1 MTKFFFFF
9 YFQHF
14 VNSFPRFY
22 FYFWLQRV
30 MGGFKN
36 SRFCVLVIFFL
47 LHFGV
52 WCNGDTENMGAPME
66 KNEINSLYSA
76 IQGFVGKWWNGSDLY
91 PDPCGWT
98 PIQGVSCD
106 LFDGFWYVTDLNIGP
121 IHDNSLSCAP
131 NVEFSSNLFTLK
143 HLKSLS
149 FFNCFASPRH
159 RPTSISTESWEFLA
173 GSLESLEF
181 RSNPG
186 LIGQIPTTFG
196 RLRKLQSLVLVEN
209 GLSGE
214 LPANLGDLVNLRR
227 LVLAGNKLSGK
238 IPDSFGGF
246 TQLLICDLSRN
257 TLSGVL
263 PKALFEGLVSLL
275 KLDLSLNHLQ
285 GKIPEEI
292 SNLKNLTLL
301 DLSDN
306 KLSGGLTKSLQEM
319 TSLEEL
325 VLSKNPMGG
334 FLEVLDWQNMRKLT
348 VLDLSNMNLTGGIPG
363 SIADLKKLRFLG
375 LNDNK
380 LTGQI
385 PKSLENLPN
394 ASAIYLYGNNLTGE
408 LQFSEWFYGKM
419 GRRFGAYRNPNL
431 CYPFGLMSTSHVPF
445 GVEPCQ
451 QELNFTIDL
460 EAKSKLVNGNFV
472 IDQNSHSSMGSL
484 DDYGIWRSF
493 LVQLFM
499 VILLLLN

>member
-1 MTKFFFFF
+1 
-9 YFQHF
+9 
-14 VNSFPRFY
+14 
-22 FYFWLQRV
+22 
-30 MGGFKN
+30 
-36 SRFCVLVIFFL
+36 
-47 LHFGV
+47 
-52 WCNGDTENMGAPME
+52 MGAPME

-76 IQGFVGKWWNGSDLY
+76 IQGFVGKWWNG
-91 PDPCGWT
+91 
-98 PIQGVSCD
+98 
-106 LFDGFWYVTDLNIGP
+106 FR
-121 IHDNSLSCAP
+121 SLSDP
-131 NVEFSSNLFTLK
+131 SSPP
-143 HLKSLS
+143 S
-149 FFNCFASPRH
+149 
-159 RPTSISTESWEFLA
+159 TSVTTESWEFLA

-227 LVLAGNKLSGK
+227 LVLAGNKLSG
-238 IPDSFGGF
+238 
-246 TQLLICDLSRN
+246 
-257 TLSGVL
+257 
-263 PKALFEGLVSLL
+263 
-275 KLDLSLNHLQ
+275 
-285 GKIPEEI
+285 
-292 SNLKNLTLL
+292 
-301 DLSDN
+301 
-306 KLSGGLTKSLQEM
+306 
-319 TSLEEL
+319 
-325 VLSKNPMGG
+325 
-334 FLEVLDWQNMRKLT
+334 
-348 VLDLSNMNLTGGIPG
+348 GIPG
-363 SIADLKKLRFLG
+363 SIADLKAKILG

-380 LTGQI
+380 LNRANT
-385 PKSLENLPN
+385 KSLENLPN

-460 EAKSKLVNGNFV
+460 EAKSKFSKWDFV

>member
-1 MTKFFFFF
+1 M
-9 YFQHF
+9 
-14 VNSFPRFY
+14 R
-22 FYFWLQRV
+22 
-30 MGGFKN
+30 GFKN
-36 SRFCVLVIFFL
+36 LTFCVLVIFCI

-52 WCNGDTENMGAPME
+52 WCNGDTESMAAPME

-76 IQGFVGKWWNGSDLY
+76 IQGFVGKLWNGSDLY

-106 LFDGFWYVTDLNIGP
+106 LFDGFWYVTELNIGP

-131 NVEFSSNLFTLK
+131 DVEFSPNLFTLK

-149 FFNCFASPRH
+149 FFNCFVSPRH
-159 RPTSISTESWEFLA
+159 HPTSIPTESWVFLA
-173 GSLESLEF
+173 SSLESLEF

-186 LIGQIPTTFG
+186 LIGQIPNTFG
-196 RLRKLQSLVLVEN
+196 RLRKLQSLVLIEN

-214 LPANLGDLVNLRR
+214 MPPNLGSSVNLRR
-227 LVLAGNKLSGK
+227 LVLAGNKLSGE
-238 IPDSFGGF
+238 IPDTFGGF
-246 TQLLICDLSRN
+246 TQLLICIF
-257 TLSGVL
+257 G
-263 PKALFEGLVSLL
+263 GLVSLL
-275 KLDLSLNHLQ
+275 KLDLSYNNLQ

-292 SNLKNLTLL
+292 SQLKNLTLL
-301 DLSDN
+301 DLSNN

-334 FLEVLDWQNMRKLT
+334 FLEVLDWHNMRKLT
-348 VLDLSNMNLTGGIPG
+348 TLDLSNMNLTGRIPG

-385 PKSLENLPN
+385 PKNLENLPN

-419 GRRFGAYRNPNL
+419 GRRFGAWGNQNL
-431 CYPFGLMSTSHVPF
+431 CYPFGLMSTSHVPS
-445 GVEPCQ
+445 GVKPCQ
-451 QELNFTIDL
+451 QQLNIVIDL
-460 EAKSKLVNGNFV
+460 DTKSNLVNGNFV
-472 IDQNSHSSMGSL
+472 NSHSSMGYL
-484 DDYGIWRSF
+484 NDYGIWTSF
-493 LVQLFM
+493 LVELFM

>member
-1 MTKFFFFF
+1 M
-9 YFQHF
+9 
-14 VNSFPRFY
+14 R
-22 FYFWLQRV
+22 
-30 MGGFKN
+30 GFKN
-36 SRFCVLVIFFL
+36 STFCVLVIFFL

-52 WCNGDTENMGAPME
+52 WCNGDTESMAAPMD

-131 NVEFSSNLFTLK
+131 NVEFSPNLFTLK

-149 FFNCFASPRH
+149 FLNCFVSPH
-159 RPTSISTESWEFLA
+159 HYPTSIPSESWEFLA
-173 GSLESLEF
+173 SSLESLEF

-186 LIGQIPTTFG
+186 LIGQIPNTFG
-196 RLRKLQSLVLVEN
+196 RLRNLQSLVLVEN

-214 LPANLGDLVNLRR
+214 MPPNLGNLVNLRR
-227 LVLAGNKLSGK
+227 LVLAGNKLNGE
-238 IPDSFGGF
+238 IPDTFGGF

-263 PKALFEGLVSLL
+263 PKALFGGLASLL
-275 KLDLSLNHLQ
+275 KLDLSCNNLQ

-292 SNLKNLTLL
+292 SQLKNLTLL
-301 DLSDN
+301 DLSNN
-306 KLSGGLTKSLQEM
+306 KFSSGLTKSLQEM
-319 TSLEEL
+319 TCLEEL

-334 FLEVLDWQNMRKLT
+334 FLEVLDWHNMRKLT
-348 VLDLSNMNLTGGIPG
+348 TLDLSNMNLTGGIPW

-385 PKSLENLPN
+385 PKNLENLPN

-408 LQFSEWFYGKM
+408 LQFSECFYGKM
-419 GRRFGAYRNPNL
+419 GRRFGAWGNQNL

-445 GVEPCQ
+445 GVKPCQ
-451 QELNFTIDL
+451 QELNVVIDL
-460 EAKSKLVNGNFV
+460 DTKSKLVNGNFV
-472 IDQNSHSSMGSL
+472 NSHSSLGYLS
-484 DDYGIWRSF
+484 YGIWRSY
-493 LVQLFM
+493 LVELFM

>member
-1 MTKFFFFF
+1 MR
-9 YFQHF
+9 
-14 VNSFPRFY
+14 S
-22 FYFWLQRV
+22 
-30 MGGFKN
+30 FKN
-36 SRFCVLVIFFL
+36 SSLCVFVFFYLV
-47 LHFGV
+47 HFGV
-52 WCNGDTENMGAPME
+52 WCNGDTESMAAPME
-66 KNEINSLYSA
+66 KNEINALYSA

-121 IHDNSLSCAP
+121 IHDNSVSCAP
-131 NVEFSSNLFTLK
+131 NVEFSPNIFTLK

-149 FFNCFASPRH
+149 FFNCFVSPRH
-159 RPTSISTESWEFLA
+159 HPTPIPTESWEFLA

-196 RLRKLQSLVLVEN
+196 RLIKLQSLVLVEN

-214 LPANLGDLVNLRR
+214 MPPNLGNLVNLRR
-227 LVLAGNKLSGK
+227 LVLAGNKLNGK

-257 TLSGVL
+257 SLSGVL
-263 PKALFEGLVSLL
+263 PKGLFGGLVSLL
-275 KLDLSLNHLQ
+275 KLDLSYNRIE

-292 SNLKNLTLL
+292 AKLTDLTLL
-301 DLSDN
+301 DLSN
-306 KLSGGLTKSLQEM
+306 NFLSGGLTRSLQEM
-319 TSLEEL
+319 TCLEEL

-334 FLEVLDWQNMRKLT
+334 FLESLDWQNMRKLT
-348 VLDLSNMNLTGGIPG
+348 TLDLSNMNLTGGIPG

-380 LTGQI
+380 LNGQI

-394 ASAIYLYGNNLTGE
+394 ASAIYLHGNDLTGE
-408 LQFSEWFYGKM
+408 LKFSEWFYGKM
-419 GRRFGAYRNPNL
+419 GRRFGVWGNPNI
-431 CYPFGLMSTSHVPF
+431 CYPFGLMSTRYVPF
-445 GVEPCQ
+445 GVKPCQ
-451 QELNFTIDL
+451 QENFIIHLDET
-460 EAKSKLVNGNFV
+460 KSKLANGNFV
-472 IDQNSHSSMGSL
+472 VDQNSHSSMASL
-484 DDYGIWRSF
+484 NGIWRCF
-493 LVQLFM
+493 LVELFM